1 MIFRLEVENFHMDK
15 ETLITLTSDI
25 VSAHLSNNNV
35 AVDHVPALIQSV
47 YSALSSVGEASPLVE
62 EKLQPAVSVRASVK
76 PDAVTCLECG
86 YKAKMLKRHLA
97 VEHGLTPE
105 EYKSRWNLSA
115 NHPLV
120 APDYAAK
127 RAALAKT
134 IGLGRKPAKK
144 AAPKNTRKKLKI
156 VVPAAD

>member
-1 MIFRLEVENFHMDK
+1 MDK

-25 VSAHLSNNNV
+25 VSAHVSNNNV
-35 AVDHVPALIQSV
+35 AVESVPALIQSV
-47 YSALSSVGEASPLVE
+47 FAALASVGKSAPVVE
-62 EKLQPAVSVRASVK
+62 EKREPAVSVRTSVK
-76 PDAVTCLECG
+76 PNVVTCLECG
-86 YKAKMLKRHLA
+86 FKGKMLKRHLDR
-97 VEHGLTPE
+97 EHGLTAA
-105 EYKSRWNLSA
+105 EYKARWNLSS

-134 IGLGRKPAKK
+134 NGLGRKPSQQV
-144 AAPKNTRKKLKI
+144 APKSGRKKLKI